1 MATTIIEGSNI
12 IVEVKVP
19 SVRGDQGIPGPTGIQ
34 GVAGDTGPTGP
45 TGSTGATGAASTVQG
60 PTGVTGITGATGATG
75 AASTVAGPT
84 GATGATG
91 LTGSGVTGP
100 TGATGSTGAT
110 GPTGVATSVSSSS
123 YNGFYVVK
131 GTATNVLYAPPS
143 FGPGYSDLTT
153 DQLTSSI
160 AYNHAGTPPTA
171 NSSTHSSLTYS
182 IKGSLVDVPHNV
194 SKIVMSTRGLNFGS
208 ATVTNQTFFMS
219 LWHSATVAPESTS
232 SVTYTCI
239 GVAEALL
246 DASSGIIS
254 ARNTISL
261 TGLGVTGG
269 SMWFGFGWKTAG
281 PTAADYKLNWNL
293 HLYE

>member
-1 MATTIIEGSNI
+1 MA

-60 PTGVTGITGATGATG
+60 PTGVTGPTGATGATG

-110 GPTGVATSVSSSS
+110 GPTGVATSVRSSS
-123 YNGFYVVK
+123 YNGFYAVAS
-131 GTATNVLYAPPS
+131 TATNVLYAPPA
-143 FGPGYSDLTT
+143 FGPAYSDSVT
-153 DQLTSSI
+153 DQITSSI
-160 AYNHAGTPPTA
+160 SYNHAGTPPTP

-182 IKGSLVDVPHNV
+182 VKGSLIDVPHNV
-194 SKIVMSTRGLNFGS
+194 SKIVMSTRGLNWGS

>member
-1 MATTIIEGSNI
+1 MATTIIEGNNI

-19 SVRGDQGIPGPTGIQ
+19 SVRGDQGIHGPTGPQ
-34 GVAGDTGPTGP
+34 GNTGDTGPAGP
-45 TGSTGATGAASTVQG
+45 TGATGATGAVSTVQG

-110 GPTGVATSVSSSS
+110 GPTGVATSVRSSS
-123 YNGFYVVK
+123 YNGFYAIK
-131 GTATNVLYAPPS
+131 GTATSVLYAPPA
-143 FGPGYSDLTT
+143 FGPAYSDSVT
-153 DQLTSSI
+153 DQITSLIS
-160 AYNHAGTPPTA
+160 YNHAGTPPTP

-194 SKIVMSTRGLNFGS
+194 SKIVMSTRGLNWGS

-219 LWHSATVAPESTS
+219 LWHSS
-232 SVTYTCI
+232 SVASEGTGSSTYTCI
-239 GVAEALL
+239 GVAESLL
-246 DASSGIIS
+246 DASSSILS

-261 TGLGVTGG
+261 TGLGITGG
-269 SMWFGFGWKTAG
+269 SMWFGFGWKTSG